1 MRYIFDHDLHLHSG
15 LSLCSGDAEQTPQ
28 RMLQYAEAEGLKTLC
43 LTDHFWDENVPR
55 IIPFGF
61 YDVQNYD
68 YISKALPLPEKE
80 GIRFLFGAETDLDMN
95 CTLGL
100 SRECFDRFDFVIIP
114 TTHLHMDGFTCRG
127 NESTEE
133 RAKLWVSRLDAV
145 LDMDIPFR
153 KVGIAH
159 LTCEL
164 MNRGHAA
171 ETLDL
176 IPDSEF
182 HRVFARCADKGCG
195 IELNFNSLKLPE
207 EKKHSIL
214 RCYRIAK
221 EEGCKF
227 YFGSD
232 AHHPG
237 GLNVEK
243 ANAENIIDL
252 LDLEESDKFII

>member
-1 MRYIFDHDLHLHSG
+1 MRYIFDHDLHLHSF
-15 LSLCSGDAEQTPQ
+15 LSLCSGDAAQTPE
-28 RMLQYAEAEGLKTLC
+28 RMLQYAEENGLKTLC
-43 LTDHFWDENVPR
+43 LTDHFWDEDVPR

-61 YDVQNYD
+61 YDIQNYEH
-68 YISKALPLPEKE
+68 ISAALPLPRRD

-100 SRECFDRFDFVIIP
+100 TRECFDRFDFVIIP

-127 NESTEE
+127 DENTEE
-133 RAKLWVSRLDAV
+133 RARLWVERLDAV
-145 LDMDIPFR
+145 LDMDIPFS

-159 LTCEL
+159 LTCDL
-164 MNRGHAA
+164 MNRGHNA

-182 HRVFARCADKGCG
+182 RRVFARCADRGCG
-195 IELNFNSLKLPE
+195 IELNFNSIRIKDE
-207 EKKHSIL
+207 NKASIL
-214 RCYRIAK
+214 RCYLIAK

-232 AHHPG
+232 AHHPS
-237 GLNVEK
+237 GLDAEK
-243 ANAENIIDL
+243 ANAEHIIDL
-252 LDLEESDKFII
+252 LGLEESDKFVI